1 MNRETVVEWIENNMY
16 DDIMLADGFDEAFL
30 GVAERA
36 GMEPVATY
44 DRGKCIEL
52 LVQRDEMSYDEAREY
67 FDINVFGSWVGE
79 LTPMFLTRA

>member
-30 GVAERA
+30 GVVERA

-67 FDINVFGSWVGE
+67 FDINVIGSWVGE